1 MYICTWSCL
10 VTDWLKYPKNFVN
23 WIHKSALDHCEVFNH
38 ITYYKSLSNF
48 MSISIFSFFLFL
60 VVLINILVVFHS
72 YFIAVMGITRFCS
85 AWDMGNECQ
94 FLDFPDH
101 DRIYRACIM
110 TCSKDA
116 CNLSRRIMI
125 SLYSMM
131 IILYIVIYFYFNTI
145 Y

>member
-1 MYICTWSCL
+1 MLICYIL
-10 VTDWLKYPKNFVN
+10 G
-23 WIHKSALDHCEVFNH
+23 WIINLCVVS
-38 ITYYKSLSNF
+38 SLSCYQCN
-48 MSISIFSFFLFL
+48 SSH
-60 VVLINILVVFHS
+60 HS
-72 YFIAVMGITRFCS
+72 NCLEHLTDPGKHSLQPTPCTTYGARFCIKTTGIYGAVMGITRFCS

-101 DRIYRACIM
+101 DRIYRACVM

-116 CNLSRRIMI
+116 CNLSRRMMI

-145 Y
+145 C

>member
-1 MYICTWSCL
+1 MLICYIL
-10 VTDWLKYPKNFVN
+10 G
-23 WIHKSALDHCEVFNH
+23 WIINLCVVS
-38 ITYYKSLSNF
+38 SLSCYQCN
-48 MSISIFSFFLFL
+48 SSH
-60 VVLINILVVFHS
+60 HS
-72 YFIAVMGITRFCS
+72 NCLEHLTDLGKHSLQPTPCTTYGARFCIKTTGIYGAVMGITRFCS

-116 CNLSRRIMI
+116 CNLSRRMMI

-145 Y
+145 C